1 MSKRQYLF
9 VMLVTILSVSY
20 QFHQSAAAADND
32 LPRTGWIK
40 QFTVIEPKGPAPDVK
55 FTNGVGEK
63 ITLADFRGR
72 VLLLNFWAT
81 WCAPCIKEMP
91 SLDKLQ
97 AKFSSD
103 DFQVVAV
110 NEDRGGANVAAS
122 FLQKLGTMNLSVFAD
137 DKMKLMRALNVRGLP
152 TSFLLDRKG
161 RIVGKLV
168 GVAEWDTPEAE
179 ALITY
184 YMK

>member
-1 MSKRQYLF
+1 M
-9 VMLVTILSVSY
+9 
-20 QFHQSAAAADND
+20 
-32 LPRTGWIK
+32 
-40 QFTVIEPKGPAPDVK
+40 
-55 FTNGVGEK
+55 
-63 ITLADFRGR
+63 
-72 VLLLNFWAT
+72 
-81 WCAPCIKEMP
+81 
-91 SLDKLQ
+91 
-97 AKFSSD
+97 
-103 DFQVVAV
+103 AV
-110 NEDRGGANVAAS
+110 NEDRGGASAAAS
-122 FLQKLGTMNLSVFAD
+122 FLQKLGTLNLSVFAD

>member
-1 MSKRQYLF
+1 
-9 VMLVTILSVSY
+9 
-20 QFHQSAAAADND
+20 
-32 LPRTGWIK
+32 
-40 QFTVIEPKGPAPDVK
+40 
-55 FTNGVGEK
+55 
-63 ITLADFRGR
+63 
-72 VLLLNFWAT
+72 
-81 WCAPCIKEMP
+81 MP
-91 SLDKLQ
+91 GLDKLQ
-97 AKFSSD
+97 AKFGSD

-122 FLQKLGTMNLSVFAD
+122 FLQKLGTLNLSVFAD